1 MISQSLET
9 PFLDD
14 LKTGDELP
22 ELVYDV
28 TQDRI
33 DAYGMASLDL
43 NPVHMDPQWAARA
56 QVFGMPETVA
66 HGMMSMSYAASL
78 VLRAFGASARV
89 TVVDSMFTKPVP
101 VGSTVT
107 VRGQV
112 RDTHPIGNGEDFAV
126 IRSIATDQQG
136 DTISVNEIHLQL
148 PRRLADQQ

>member
-1 MISQSLET
+1 MISRSPQT

-28 TQDRI
+28 TQDCI

-56 QVFGMPETVA
+56 QVFGFPQTVA

-78 VLRAFGASARV
+78 VLRAFGASARI
-89 TVVDSMFTKPVP
+89 TAVDSTFTKPVP

-126 IRSIATDQQG
+126 IRATATDQHG

-148 PRRLADQQ
+148 ARRPADQQ

>member
-1 MISQSLET
+1 MISRSPHT
-9 PFLDD
+9 FFLDD

-28 TQDRI
+28 TQDCI

-56 QVFGMPETVA
+56 QVFGFPQTVA

-78 VLRAFGASARV
+78 VLRAFGASARISA
-89 TVVDSMFTKPVP
+89 VDSTFTKPVP

-126 IRSIATDQQG
+126 IRAVAADQHG
-136 DTISVNEIHLQL
+136 DTISVNEIHLHL
-148 PRRLADQQ
+148 PRRPADQQ

>member
-1 MISQSLET
+1 MISRSPQT

-28 TQDRI
+28 TQDCI

-56 QVFGMPETVA
+56 QVFGFPQTVA

-78 VLRAFGASARV
+78 VLRAFGASARI
-89 TVVDSMFTKPVP
+89 TAVDSTFTKPVP

-126 IRSIATDQQG
+126 IRATATDQHG

-148 PRRLADQQ
+148 ARRPVDHQ

>member
-1 MISQSLET
+1 MISAT
-9 PFLDD
+9 PHTRFLDD

-28 TQDRI
+28 TQDCI

-56 QVFGMPETVA
+56 QVFGFPQTVA

-78 VLRAFGASARV
+78 VLRAFGASARI
-89 TVVDSMFTKPVP
+89 TTVDSTFTKPVP

-126 IRSIATDQQG
+126 IRAVATDQHG
-136 DTISVNEIHLQL
+136 DTVSVNEIHLQL
-148 PRRLADQQ
+148 PSRPADQQ

>member
-1 MISQSLET
+1 MTIPTPKT

-22 ELVYDV
+22 ELVYHV
-28 TQDRI
+28 TQDGI

-43 NPVHMDPQWAARA
+43 NPVHMDPQWAACA
-56 QVFGMPETVA
+56 QVFGSPQTVA

-78 VLRAFGASARV
+78 VLRAFGADARI
-89 TVVDSMFTKPVP
+89 TVVDSTFTKPVL

-107 VRGQV
+107 VRGEV

-126 IRSIATDQQG
+126 IRAVATDEHG
-136 DTISVNEIHLQL
+136 DTISVNEIRLQL
-148 PRRLADQQ
+148 PSRPAD